1 MKRITGPALV
11 VASSLT
17 VGLPVGAAPPG
28 NAPAS
33 ARHGRHVVVGMEPG
47 APVPMEGL
55 PGSVTVRSHPSNTTW
70 VLQTPSPEVA
80 LETVDHLRGRP
91 GVRIARPAQRSPVR
105 PHFLRSRSPND
116 PYFPR
121 QYALDHLPGT
131 TNPAPPTVDL
141 NLRGA
146 WAYTRGEGVVVGVGD
161 DGMERTHPD
170 LAANVVGPH
179 HNFLTGTDS
188 GDHAAPRLYHGT
200 AVSGVIAA
208 VGDNRKGVVG
218 TAPRAG
224 LASWVIFD
232 NTDTNQ
238 PDEVGFAELFGTANQ
253 TVAVQNHS
261 WGNYGYA
268 FVWPGPLEVDAL
280 DTALR
285 DGRGGRGVVFVRSA
299 GNNRQLFSTGTA
311 GDVNLDGYAN
321 HISQITVGAVRVD
334 GSVTAYSTPG
344 ACVLV
349 AAPGGERLVN
359 SPGLVTT
366 DRVGSAGRN
375 VVWDPNDPQS
385 IDYLV
390 GDLAFTGT
398 SAAAP
403 LVSGVAALLV
413 SARPELRWFEI
424 QQILAL
430 SARHV
435 HRADPD
441 LRTNGAGLAVSEN
454 TGFGIPD
461 AGAAVRLA
469 RAWIPKAAP
478 RVERVSFATP
488 QPIPDAPSQGLRQTF
503 SVATALV
510 LQHVQ
515 VRVDWTHPRGR
526 DLEVRL
532 TAPSGFT
539 SLLLRRGTE
548 SDPVPG
554 SWTFSTVQH
563 LGESSLGEWVL
574 EVVDTA
580 SGETGEVREAELI
593 LGGRAI
599 LDTDRDGLDDDWER
613 THFGNLNE
621 GPAGD
626 PDRDG
631 WITASEQFSG
641 RDPAGRDEPLEV
653 TASEEPDGR
662 LRLSWPS
669 GPSDTFELKASDRL
683 EPPFPGG
690 TPVPGRF
697 PEVNWLLPTDA
708 AFRWFEVVR
717 PTP

>member
-1 MKRITGPALV
+1 VTRIPGSALV
-11 VASSLT
+11 LLLTAT
-17 VGLPVGAAPPG
+17 VGPLLTAAPPRDTSSS
-28 NAPAS
+28 PD
-33 ARHGRHVVVGMEPG
+33 HGRHVIVTMESG
-47 APVPMEGL
+47 VPVPIEGL
-55 PGSVTVRSHPSNTTW
+55 PGSVTIRSHPSDTIW
-70 VLQTPSPEVA
+70 VLRTLSPEDA
-80 LETVDHLRGRP
+80 RKTVDHLRRHP
-91 GVRIARPAQRSPVR
+91 GVIAARPAQRSRVR
-105 PHFLRSRSPND
+105 PHFLRSPAPND

-121 QYALDHLPGT
+121 QYALETPPGS
-131 TNPAPPTVDL
+131 TNPPPSTVDL

-170 LAANVVGPH
+170 LAANGVGPH
-179 HNFLTGTDS
+179 HNVLTDTDS
-188 GDHAAPRLYHGT
+188 GDHASPRLYHGT
-200 AVSGVIAA
+200 AVAGVIAA
-208 VGDNRKGVVG
+208 VGNNRKGATG
-218 TAPRAG
+218 AAPRAG

-238 PDEVGFAELFGTANQ
+238 PDEAGFAELFGTANQ

-268 FVWPGPLEVDAL
+268 FVWPGPLEVESLEKAT
-280 DTALR
+280 TA
-285 DGRGGRGVVFVRSA
+285 GRGGRGVVFIRSA
-299 GNNRQLFSTGTA
+299 GNNRQAFSTGTA

-321 HISQITVGAVRVD
+321 HISQITVGAVRTD
-334 GSVTAYSTPG
+334 GSVTGYSTPG
-344 ACVLV
+344 ACILV
-349 AAPGGERLVN
+349 SAPGGDRLAN

-366 DRVGSAGRN
+366 DRVGTAGRN
-375 VVWDPNDPQS
+375 VVWDPKDPQS

-413 SARPELRWFEI
+413 SARPELRWFEV

-430 SARHV
+430 STRHL

-441 LRTNGAGLAVSEN
+441 LRTNGAGFAVSEN

-461 AGAAVRLA
+461 AGAAMRLA
-469 RAWIPKAAP
+469 RAWIPQAAP
-478 RVERVSFATP
+478 RVERVPLAAP
-488 QPIPDAPSQGLRQTF
+488 QPIPDAPSQGLRRTF
-503 SVATALV
+503 SVSTALV

-515 VRVDWTHPRGR
+515 LRVDWTHPRGR

-548 SDPVPG
+548 SDPVPE

-563 LGESSLGEWVL
+563 LGESSVGDWVL

-580 SGETGEVREAELI
+580 AGETGELREAELI
-593 LGGRAI
+593 LDGRAI
-599 LDTDRDGLDDDWER
+599 VDTDRDGLDDDWER
-613 THFGNLNE
+613 THFGTLNE

-626 PDRDG
+626 PDGDG

-641 RDPAGRDEPLEV
+641 RDPSRRDEMLEV
-653 TASEEPDGR
+653 TALREPDGR
-662 LRLSWPS
+662 VRLLWPS
-669 GPSDTFELKASDRL
+669 GPKDTFELRASDQL
-683 EPPFPGG
+683 GLPFQGG
-690 TPVPGRF
+690 TSVPGRF

-708 AFRWFEVVR
+708 TLRWFEVVR
-717 PTP
+717 SAP

>member
-1 MKRITGPALV
+1 ML
-11 VASSLT
+11 SLT
-17 VGLPVGAAPPG
+17 AAVGQLIDAAPPG
-28 NAPAS
+28 DTS
-33 ARHGRHVVVGMEPG
+33 ARPKHGRHMIITMEAG
-47 APVPMEGL
+47 AAVPMDGL
-55 PGSVTVRSHPSNTTW
+55 PGAVRFRSRPSPSTW
-70 VLQTPSPEVA
+70 VLETPSPETA
-80 LETVDHLRGRP
+80 LETVEDLRGRP
-91 GVRIARPAQRSPVR
+91 GVITVRRAQRSPVR
-105 PHFLRSRSPND
+105 PHFPRSQVPND

-121 QYALDHLPGT
+121 QYALETPPGIT
-131 TNPAPPTVDL
+131 HPPPPTVDL

-146 WAYTRGEGVVVGVGD
+146 WAHTRGEGVIVGVGD

-170 LAANVVGPH
+170 LAANVAGPH
-179 HNFLTGTDS
+179 HNFLTDTDS

-208 VGDNRKGVVG
+208 VGDNRKGAVG
-218 TAPRAG
+218 TAPRAR

-280 DTALR
+280 EKAIT

-311 GDVNLDGYAN
+311 GDVNIDGYAN

-334 GSVTAYSTPG
+334 GSVTGYSTPG
-344 ACVLV
+344 ACILV
-349 AAPGGERLVN
+349 AAPGGERLAN

-375 VVWDPNDPQS
+375 VVWDPKDPQS
-385 IDYLV
+385 IDYLL

-403 LVSGVAALLV
+403 LVSGIAALLV
-413 SARPELRWFEI
+413 SIRPDLRWFEV

-441 LRTNGAGLAVSEN
+441 LRTNGAGFGVSEN

-461 AGAAVRLA
+461 AGVAVRLA
-469 RAWIPKAAP
+469 RAWIPRP
-478 RVERVSFATP
+478 SPVVERAALSTP
-488 QPIPDAPSQGLRQTF
+488 QAIPDAPTPGLRWTF
-503 SVATALV
+503 SVSNALV

-532 TAPSGFT
+532 TAPSGVT

-548 SDPVPG
+548 SDPVPEA
-554 SWTFSTVQH
+554 WTFSTVQH
-563 LGESSLGEWVL
+563 LGESSVGNWVL
-574 EVVDTA
+574 EVLDTA
-580 SGETGEVREAELI
+580 SGETGELREAELI

-599 LDTDRDGLDDDWER
+599 VDTDRDGLDDDWER
-613 THFGNLNE
+613 THFGTLGE
-621 GPAGD
+621 GPGGD
-626 PDRDG
+626 PDHDG

-641 RDPAGRDEPLEV
+641 RDPARRDEPLEV
-653 TASEEPDGR
+653 TASRESDGR

-669 GPSDTFELKASDRL
+669 GPADTYELRSSDRL
-683 EPPFPGG
+683 GLPFPGG

-697 PEVNWLLPTDA
+697 PEVNWLLPTDGPL
-708 AFRWFEVVR
+708 RLFEVVR
-717 PTP
+717 SAP

>member
-1 MKRITGPALV
+1 MTRIPGSALLLLLT
-11 VASSLT
+11 AT
-17 VGLPVGAAPPG
+17 VGPPLKAAPSGDTSPSL
-28 NAPAS
+28 N
-33 ARHGRHVVVGMEPG
+33 HGRHVIVTMESG
-47 APVPMEGL
+47 VPVPMEEL
-55 PGSVTVRSHPSNTTW
+55 PGFVTVRSRPSDTTW
-70 VLQTPSPEVA
+70 VLQTPTSEEAQKTVA
-80 LETVDHLRGRP
+80 HLRRQP
-91 GVRIARPAQRSPVR
+91 GVIAARPALRSPVR
-105 PHFLRSRSPND
+105 PHFLRSPVPND
-116 PYFPR
+116 PYFSR
-121 QYALDHLPGT
+121 QYALETPPGS
-131 TNPAPPTVDL
+131 TNPPPPTVDL

-179 HNFLTGTDS
+179 HNFLTDTDS

-208 VGDNRKGVVG
+208 VGDNRKGAIG
-218 TAPRAG
+218 TAPRAR

-238 PDEVGFAELFGTANQ
+238 PDEAGFAELFGTANQ
-253 TVAVQNHS
+253 TVPIQNHS

-280 DTALR
+280 EKAITE
-285 DGRGGRGVVFVRSA
+285 GRGGRGIVFVRSA

-334 GSVTAYSTPG
+334 GSVTGYSTPG

-349 AAPGGERLVN
+349 AAPGGERLVG

-375 VVWDPNDPQS
+375 VVWDPKDPQS
-385 IDYLV
+385 IDYLL

-403 LVSGVAALLV
+403 LISGVAALLV
-413 SARPELRWFEI
+413 SARPDLRWFEV

-430 SARHV
+430 SARHL

-441 LRTNGAGLAVSEN
+441 LRTNGAGLGVSEN

-469 RAWIPKAAP
+469 RAWIPQAAP
-478 RVERVSFATP
+478 RVERVPLATP
-488 QPIPDAPSQGLRQTF
+488 QPIPDTPSQGLRWTF
-503 SVATALV
+503 PVSNALV

-515 VRVDWTHPRGR
+515 VRVDWTHSRGR

-548 SDPVPG
+548 SDPVPEA
-554 SWTFSTVQH
+554 WTFSTVQH
-563 LGESSLGEWVL
+563 LGESSVGDWVL
-574 EVVDTA
+574 EVLDTA
-580 SGETGEVREAELI
+580 SGETGQLREAELI

-599 LDTDRDGLDDDWER
+599 VDTDRDGLDDGWER
-613 THFGNLNE
+613 THFGTLSE

-641 RDPAGRDEPLEV
+641 RDPSRRDEMLEV
-653 TASEEPDGR
+653 MASRDPDGR
-662 LRLSWPS
+662 LRLSWSS
-669 GPSDTFELKASDRL
+669 GPTDTFELKASDQL
-683 EPPFPGG
+683 GIPLTGG

-697 PEVNWLLPTDA
+697 PEMNWLLPTDTA
-708 AFRWFEVVR
+708 VRFFEVVR

>member
-1 MKRITGPALV
+1 EA
-11 VASSLT
+11 
-17 VGLPVGAAPPG
+17 
-28 NAPAS
+28 
-33 ARHGRHVVVGMEPG
+33 
-47 APVPMEGL
+47 
-55 PGSVTVRSHPSNTTW
+55 
-70 VLQTPSPEVA
+70 
-80 LETVDHLRGRP
+80 VDHLRGQP
-91 GVRIARPAQRSPVR
+91 GVIAVRPAQRSPVR
-105 PHFLRSRSPND
+105 PHFPRSNIPND
-116 PYFPR
+116 TYFSR
-121 QYALDHLPGT
+121 QYALETHPGP
-131 TNPAPPTVDL
+131 TNPNPPSVDL

-170 LAANVVGPH
+170 LAANVAGPH

-208 VGDNRKGVVG
+208 VGDNRKGVTG
-218 TAPRAG
+218 TAPRAR

-238 PDEVGFAELFGTANQ
+238 PDEAGFAELFGTANQ

-261 WGNYGYA
+261 WGNYGYS
-268 FVWPGPLEVDAL
+268 FVWPGPLEVEAL
-280 DTALR
+280 DKAVR
-285 DGRGGRGVVFVRSA
+285 DGRGGLGVVFVRSA
-299 GNNRQLFSTGTA
+299 GNNRQLFGTGTA
-311 GDVNLDGYAN
+311 GDVNIDGYAN
-321 HISQITVGAVRVD
+321 HISQITVGAVRID
-334 GSVTAYSTPG
+334 GSVTGYSTPG
-344 ACVLV
+344 ACILV
-349 AAPGGERLVN
+349 STPGGERLAN

-366 DRVGSAGRN
+366 DRVGTAGRN
-375 VVWDPNDPQS
+375 VVWDPKDPQS

-413 SARPELRWFEI
+413 SARPELRWFEV

-430 SARHV
+430 SARHL

-441 LRTNGAGLAVSEN
+441 LRTNGAGFAVSEN

-469 RAWIPKAAP
+469 RAWIPQAAP
-478 RVERVSFATP
+478 KVERVPLVTP

-503 SVATALV
+503 SVSTALV

-548 SDPVPG
+548 SDPVPE

-563 LGESSLGEWVL
+563 LGESSLGDWVL
-574 EVVDTA
+574 EVFDTG
-580 SGETGEVREAELI
+580 SGETGELREFELI

-599 LDTDRDGLDDDWER
+599 VDTDRDGLDDDWER
-613 THFGNLNE
+613 THFGTLNE

-626 PDRDG
+626 PDGDG

-641 RDPAGRDEPLEV
+641 RDPSRRDEMLEV
-653 TASEEPDGR
+653 TASRDSDGR

-669 GPSDTFELKASDRL
+669 GPTDTFELKASDQL
-683 EPPFPGG
+683 GIPFPGG
-690 TPVPGRF
+690 TSVPGRF
-697 PEVNWLLPTDA
+697 PEVNWLLPSDA
-708 AFRWFEVVR
+708 PLQVFKVYR